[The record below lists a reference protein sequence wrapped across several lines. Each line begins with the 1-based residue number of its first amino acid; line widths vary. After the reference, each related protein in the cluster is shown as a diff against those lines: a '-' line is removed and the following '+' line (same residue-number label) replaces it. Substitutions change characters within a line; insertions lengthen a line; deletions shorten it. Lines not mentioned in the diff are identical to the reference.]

1 MFFFFF
7 FLEEERTPIE
17 KAAQMAQGEAK
28 RHRDYSEAEG
38 YRSANQAIKQ
48 GQVEIPDPELM
59 A

>member
-1 MFFFFF
+1 
-7 FLEEERTPIE
+7 
-17 KAAQMAQGEAK
+17 MAQGEAK